1 MKLSAMK
8 IDPAL
13 SEQGDWVENIPD
25 LPGIRIKARGTN
37 NSDYRALEAKLVREI
52 PRAERIEGVSPQE
65 QDRIAGRLL
74 LETVVLDVEGLEDD
88 DNKPLAYTRELGAQL
103 LLDPEFGPMQDR
115 SSRSA
120 ARSTRSSTQNTDRRP
135 GLAARLGRDVR
146 HHRCGGAIRRRAAAD
161 AAMCGD
167 PHRSALAFIA
177 RMGSLRAALD
187 RSAGRADAGRDSLV
201 VD

>member
-52 PRAERIEGVSPQE
+52 PRAERIEGVSPKE

-74 LETVVLDVEGLEDD
+74 LETVVLDVDGLEDD
-88 DNKPLAYTRELGAQL
+88 DNKPTGLYARARRQV
-103 LLDPEFGPMQDR
+103 
-115 SSRSA
+115 A
-120 ARSTRSSTQNTDRRP
+120 ARSRVP
-135 GLAARLGRDVR
+135 GVPG
-146 HHRCGGAIRRRAAAD
+146 RCGLCRLDRRAA
-161 AAMCGD
+161 
-167 PHRSALAFIA
+167 PQ
-177 RMGSLRAALD
+177 
-187 RSAGRADAGRDSLV
+187 GR
-201 VD
+201 